1 MGKNLPLKILLFIVG
16 ITIVFY
22 TIKFQQETFVNSSST
37 NEFNDEAVKN
47 ANEEDEDEIDENVA
61 EPKNTPNIIT
71 ETKNTPNIIT
81 EPEESSLT
89 TISSPSSPS
98 TSPPQLISNPPS
110 PPNLS
115 PISNQCINK
124 SSSTNI
130 DDTLVSLGENIVDL
144 YRQLLL
150 RQPVSS
156 ELSIAMTK
164 IRKGVLTLEGLRRQ
178 LIDTDEYSR
187 MIKLQSNE
195 LNPELKKMISDQEII
210 TYVANI
216 YNEERKRIIP
226 NKMELPLRDLYI
238 YIDYNDYA
246 LRAMLRD
253 SKYITFEQNLTTTDN
268 LTKPILINIFLK
280 FFNVEYLIIAG
291 VSIFANNR
299 SSNDNCSSIGSAPS
313 GIGGMGGSMS
323 GTMSGS
329 IGDSSGNYKEM
340 STNSLF
346 NKDLAAIK
354 GLSND
359 QPSKVVPLGD
369 DVPYSMTQTA
379 VNLTMALNDITTDNK
394 GRKRI
399 PIHKHDMVLIPEFA
413 WSVPQEFPQVCTT
426 LGQKPLVQPVM
437 NNSALLLGTPLDDA
451 NNTQV
456 GSIMPKFEYKEY
468 ITIPN

>member
-71 ETKNTPNIIT
+71 E
-81 EPEESSLT
+81 PEESSLT
-89 TISSPSSPS
+89 TISSPSSFS
-98 TSPPQLISNPPS
+98 SSPPQLISNPPS

-144 YRQLLL
+144 YKQLLQ

-156 ELSIAMTK
+156 ELSIAITK

-216 YNEERKRIIP
+216 YNDERKKIIP

-268 LTKPILINIFLK
+268 LTKPILINTFLK
-280 FFNVEYLIIAG
+280 FFNVEYLTIAG
-291 VSIFANNR
+291 VSIFANNK
-299 SSNDNCSSIGSAPS
+299 SSNDNCTSIGSGPAS
-313 GIGGMGGSMS
+313 SGGMGGSM
-323 GTMSGS
+323 GG
-329 IGDSSGNYKEM
+329 GGNYKEM

-354 GLSND
+354 GFSDN